1 MDPSK
6 GLVLLEA
13 SSKNYKVNMIAE
25 TKDSIANLTTIAATS
40 AVMIDWQNV
49 LTLILVVSGIVFNVI
64 RIYEVRTKMKKDR
77 SED

>member
-1 MDPSK
+1 
-6 GLVLLEA
+6 
-13 SSKNYKVNMIAE
+13 MITE

-40 AVMIDWQNV
+40 AVMIDWQNI
-49 LTLILVVSGIVFNVI
+49 LTLVLVVSGIVFNVV